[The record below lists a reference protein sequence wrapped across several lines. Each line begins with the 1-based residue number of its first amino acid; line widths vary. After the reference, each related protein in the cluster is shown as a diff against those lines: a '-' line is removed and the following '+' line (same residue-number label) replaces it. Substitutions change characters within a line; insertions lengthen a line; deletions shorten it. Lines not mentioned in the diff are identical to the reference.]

1 MIEIKN
7 LTHDYYRYRALHD
20 INLGFKKNEITALVG
35 PNGAG
40 KTTLIKCLVGLM
52 KPTEG
57 TVLIDGIDVY
67 EQPRL
72 AHTKIG
78 YLPDFFGLYDSLT
91 VKQHLQYAAESHE
104 IAAEMIPAAIQTTVD
119 QIGLLDKLHVKSSAL
134 SRGMKQRLAIGQ
146 TIISK
151 PDYLVLDEPASG
163 LDPEARLSLSKLFI
177 NLKNDGMSLII
188 SSHILAEL
196 EEYATELVVIR
207 EGKLFSESDLNK
219 VNYSDA
225 ANMVNVFIDAIDD
238 KAQLIAAI
246 KAYDESLVL
255 AEEKRGIKL
264 QFTDDKDAQVN
275 LLKHLIERKIK
286 VFKFEAQEKR
296 MQDKYFDSIE
306 KK

>member
-7 LTHDYYRYRALHD
+7 LRHDYYRYRALQD
-20 INLGFKKNEITALVG
+20 INLTFKKHEITALVG

-57 TVLIDGIDVY
+57 TILIEGIDVY
-67 EQPRL
+67 KEPRL

-78 YLPDFFGLYDSLT
+78 YLPDFFGLYEGLT
-91 VKQHLQYAAESHE
+91 VRQHLQYAAESHE
-104 IAAEMIPAAIQTTVD
+104 LEKSLIANAIQTTVD
-119 QIGLLDKLHVKSSAL
+119 RIGLGDKLDAKASAL

-146 TIISK
+146 TIISQ
-151 PDYLVLDEPASG
+151 PAYLVLDEPASG

-177 NLKNDGMSLII
+177 KLKDEGMSLII

-207 EGKLFSESDLNK
+207 DGKLFAENDLDQVIYSETPSL
-219 VNYSDA
+219 VNLY
-225 ANMVNVFIDAIDD
+225 IDALDD
-238 KAQLIAAI
+238 KAQLIAALHSFDANI
-246 KAYDESLVL
+246 LFV
-255 AEEKRGIKL
+255 EEKRGVKL
-264 QFTDDKDAQVN
+264 QFADDKDAQVS
-275 LLKHLIERKIK
+275 LLKHLIAQKIQ
-286 VFKFEAQEKR
+286 VFRYDAQGKR

-306 KK
+306 KR